1 MKVFLPGATG
11 LIGSA
16 VAVALQRAG
25 HTVLGLVR
33 SEAAEQKLLDRHM
46 LVRRG
51 DLSQTDILVHACEES
66 QAVIWAASDPK
77 SSEREAATIAAM
89 LDKVAGTGKAFIY
102 TAGVW
107 DFGDTGGKA
116 VDEKSPYNP
125 LDLVKWRPPICEM
138 VLDAVSRDIQ
148 SVVIFPSF
156 VYGYGAGIPG
166 MLVKSAREE
175 GVARLVGDGEN
186 HWGFVHADDL
196 ADLYVRAL
204 QAPGGTKLIA
214 TSGQSYRAYDI
225 AETASRGAGADGK
238 VKLWPVDEARKAMG
252 PFADALA
259 ADTHIKTDRA
269 RKLLGWQA
277 LGPSVIDDLDH
288 GSYAEPR

>member
-16 VAVALQRAG
+16 VALALQRAG
-25 HTVLGLVR
+25 HTVMGLAR
-33 SEAAEQKLLDRHM
+33 SEAAQQKLLDRRM

-51 DLSQTDILVHACEES
+51 DLSQTDILVHAAEES
-66 QAVIWAASDPK
+66 QAIIWTAADAK
-77 SSEREAATIAAM
+77 ASERDPVNVAAM
-89 LDKVAGTGKAFIY
+89 LEKCSGTGKAFIY

-125 LDLVKWRPPICEM
+125 LPLVMWRPAVNEM

-148 SVVIFPSF
+148 SVVILPSF
-156 VYGYGAGIPG
+156 VYGYGGGIPG
-166 MLVKSAREE
+166 MLVNSARET
-175 GVARLVGDGEN
+175 GAARLIGSGEN

-214 TSGQSYRAYDI
+214 STGQAYLAKDI
-225 AETASRGAGADGK
+225 AEAASRGAGADGK
-238 VKLWPVDEARKAMG
+238 VTIVPVEEARKTMG
-252 PFADALA
+252 PFADALV
-259 ADTHIKTDRA
+259 ADTHTKSDRA
-269 RKLLGWQA
+269 RKLLGWQPM
-277 LGPSVIDDLDH
+277 GPSILDDLDH
-288 GSYAEPR
+288 GSYIEQR